1 MFGDPGIFR
10 PFIPTWQPLMW
21 EVATQT
27 PEQLLATSGEWL
39 QAMAVVRAEDEE
51 PERFQQVLAEVMRRL
66 EAVNQKESVRWHDLM
81 WFLMSWAIRRRPG
94 AERANIV
101 AAMTAKVNDVTIQQ
115 EVRNMAGR
123 VGQRW
128 EDEVLLRGE
137 TRGQLRMARSMLRKA
152 LEARF
157 GTLPEDVVEQIEA
170 LEDIERLQ
178 AGVIKVVRIEKL
190 REFSL

>member
-101 AAMTAKVNDVTIQQ
+101 AAMTANVNDATIQQ
-115 EVRNMAGR
+115 EVRNMASR
-123 VGQRW
+123 LGQRW
-128 EDEVLLRGE
+128 EDEVLARGVARGE
-137 TRGQLRMARSMLRKA
+137 ELGMERGMERGQLRMARSMLRTASKQNSA
-152 LEARF
+152 LCRRMSSSESKRWRTPSDFRRA
-157 GTLPEDVVEQIEA
+157 
-170 LEDIERLQ
+170 
-178 AGVIKVVRIEKL
+178 
-190 REFSL
+190 